1 VERISG
7 EELHAMLNAGSEV
20 TVVDIRSNFVR
31 EADLI
36 PGILRIPA
44 EDLPARHQEIPRG
57 REIVLF
63 CT

>member
-1 VERISG
+1 
-7 EELHAMLNAGSEV
+7 LNAGSEV

-36 PGILRIPA
+36 PGVLRIPA
-44 EDLPARHQEIPRG
+44 EDLPERHQEIPRD